1 MENERN
7 RHQEPCIV
15 QEINYCVG
23 ESHGDDTMIYLET
36 IVKDANDNSAH
47 CEKKIGV
54 MFGNARIIME
64 KATIANNDRVG

>member
-1 MENERN
+1 
-7 RHQEPCIV
+7 
-15 QEINYCVG
+15 
-23 ESHGDDTMIYLET
+23 MIYLET